1 MNDLALKPN
10 PTIPATVDSFME
22 ATKAVES
29 ALKALPQV
37 EIETIHSLHA
47 GLYSRTAIL
56 PAGVVITGSLMKIP
70 TVLTIVGDVTLTVG
84 DHVED
89 VKGFRLFECA
99 PGRKQIMYAKSE
111 SYVTMSFATD
121 AKTVEE
127 AEEQFTD
134 EFENLMSRRKK

>member
-10 PTIPATVDSFME
+10 PTIPATVDAYME

-37 EIETIHSLHA
+37 ELETTHSLHA
-47 GLYSRTAIL
+47 GIYSRTVRV
-56 PAGVVITGSLMKIP
+56 PEGVMLTGALIKIP
-70 TVLTIVGDVTLTVG
+70 TVLTIVGSLTLTIG

-89 VKGFRLFECA
+89 VEGFRLFECA
-99 PGRKQIMYAKSE
+99 PGRKQVMLARSE
-111 SYVTMSFATD
+111 SYVTMAFATD

>member
-10 PTIPATVDSFME
+10 PTIPATVDAYME

-37 EIETIHSLHA
+37 ELETTHSLHA
-47 GLYSRTAIL
+47 GIYSRTVRV
-56 PAGVVITGSLMKIP
+56 PEGVMLTGALIKIP
-70 TVLTIVGDVTLTVG
+70 TVLTIVGSLTLTIG

-89 VKGFRLFECA
+89 VEGFRLFECA
-99 PGRKQIMYAKSE
+99 PGRKQVMLARSE
-111 SYVTMSFATD
+111 SYVTMAFASN
-121 AKTVEE
+121 AKTIEE

-134 EFENLMSRRKK
+134 EFENLMSRRK

>member
-10 PTIPATVDSFME
+10 PTIPATVDASME

-37 EIETIHSLHA
+37 ELETTHSLHA
-47 GLYSRTAIL
+47 GIYSRTVRV
-56 PAGVVITGSLMKIP
+56 PEGVMLTGALIKIP
-70 TVLTIVGDVTLTVG
+70 TVLTIVGSLTLTIG

-89 VKGFRLFECA
+89 VEGFRLFECA
-99 PGRKQIMYAKSE
+99 PGRKQVMLARSE
-111 SYVTMSFATD
+111 SYVTMAFASN
-121 AKTVEE
+121 AKTIEE

-134 EFENLMSRRKK
+134 EFENLMSRRK

>member
-10 PTIPATVDSFME
+10 PTIPATVDAYME

-37 EIETIHSLHA
+37 ELETTHSLHA
-47 GLYSRTAIL
+47 GIYSRTVRV
-56 PAGVVITGSLMKIP
+56 PEGVMLTGALIKIP
-70 TVLTIVGDVTLTVG
+70 TVLTIVGSLTLTIG

-89 VKGFRLFECA
+89 VEGFRLFECA
-99 PGRKQIMYAKSE
+99 PGRKQVMLARSE
-111 SYVTMSFATD
+111 SYVTMAFASD
-121 AKTVEE
+121 AKTIEE

-134 EFENLMSRRKK
+134 EFENLMSRRK